1 MKLRNIL
8 TLFVVVFLMSC
19 GSDETKKPSYNS
31 KTVKK
36 AAVKKAPTTQKAT
49 KKVAT
54 SDGLIDLNNK
64 GLGPIKSVTLGALD
78 QSMAD
83 KGQKLFKTKC
93 SSCHR
98 TNRKFIGPNPT
109 GILKRRSPE
118 WVMNMIMNPEEMVKN
133 DPIAKQLF
141 IKFNGS
147 PMANQN
153 LTKDE
158 TRAVLEYFRTL
169 K

>member
-1 MKLRNIL
+1 MKFRNIL
-8 TLFVVVFLMSC
+8 TLVALALLVGC
-19 GSDETKKPSYNS
+19 GGSDNKAPNNNT

-36 AAVKKAPTTQKAT
+36 AAVKKAPTTIKTT
-49 KKVAT
+49 KKVARN
-54 SDGLIDLNNK
+54 DDVIDLDNK
-64 GLGPIKSVTLGALD
+64 GLGPIKSVTLEGLD
-78 QSMAD
+78 QTMAD
-83 KGQKLFKTKC
+83 KGKKLFKTKC
-93 SSCHR
+93 SSCHK
-98 TNRKFIGPNPT
+98 TNKKFIGPNPT

-118 WVMNMIMNPEEMVKN
+118 WVMNMIMNPAEMVKK